1 MFLFSI
7 LGMGAGSSV
16 LEILARKVKKLRKFE
31 EYEKCN
37 TYFQTFI
44 NLFELF
50 WLFGKHSDLVL
61 GLNTLRKCSVF
72 KASFKK
78 FQSLFSKIS
87 KFGIFS
93 HQFLFCI
100 GKWGRIWAP
109 NRSQKNHWY
118 SHHYLIYSLITKW
131 CITFYREK
139 RSATANYL

>member
-16 LEILARKVKKLRKFE
+16 LEILARKVKKMRKFE

-44 NLFELF
+44 NLFKLF
-50 WLFGKHSDLVL
+50 CLFGKHSDLVL

-87 KFGIFS
+87 KFGNFS

-100 GKWGRIWAP
+100 GNGAEFWPQIGPKRNSGI
-109 NRSQKNHWY
+109 
-118 SHHYLIYSLITKW
+118 LITTSF
-131 CITFYREK
+131 I
-139 RSATANYL
+139 L